1 MLIVALTIGTA
12 AAFGLFIVILGLAL
26 GSAERELTLARLTVM
41 GHDRPVGL
49 ALAETMP
56 AVLAAVIAGAVCAV
70 ALPHLVGS
78 SVDLSAFTGTGAPVE
93 FSPDALA
100 LGLPAAAIF
109 VLALATLL
117 AQTSGAAPPRRRRP
131 APGTLGGKEVTHMAT
146 TPLQQG
152 SSPRESLADLGAE
165 SARQHRDFGA
175 GSLIVCDRLVR
186 IYVAAGIEVQALQG
200 LDLLVAESEIV
211 ALVGASGS
219 GKSTLMNILAGLDTP
234 TAGSVRVAG
243 QDLAAMTSRQ
253 RLAYRRRTVGFIWQQ
268 TSRNLL
274 PYLTAQQN
282 VELPMRLA
290 GSRAPSRRARAA
302 ELLDLLG
309 LGDGAGRRPDQM
321 SGGEQQRAAI
331 AVALV
336 NEPKVLLADE
346 PTGELDTATA
356 AEVFGALQTANREL
370 GVTVLIVTHDPA
382 VSSVVRRVVAIRDGR
397 TSTEIHRLASTD
409 DDGEVGQHA
418 VEYAVL
424 DRAGRLQLPKEMTE
438 PLGMRDLVRLEGEP
452 DHIGVWPD
460 RRDKS

>member
-1 MLIVALTIGTA
+1 
-12 AAFGLFIVILGLAL
+12 
-26 GSAERELTLARLTVM
+26 
-41 GHDRPVGL
+41 
-49 ALAETMP
+49 
-56 AVLAAVIAGAVCAV
+56 
-70 ALPHLVGS
+70 
-78 SVDLSAFTGTGAPVE
+78 
-93 FSPDALA
+93 
-100 LGLPAAAIF
+100 
-109 VLALATLL
+109 
-117 AQTSGAAPPRRRRP
+117 
-131 APGTLGGKEVTHMAT
+131 MAT
-146 TPLQQG
+146 
-152 SSPRESLADLGAE
+152 SIADLGAE

-243 QDLAAMTSRQ
+243 HDLAAMNPRQ
-253 RLAYRRRTVGFIWQQ
+253 RLAYRRRIVGFIWQQ

-290 GSRAPSRRARAA
+290 GGRAKDRRSRAAG
-302 ELLDLLG
+302 LLDLLG
-309 LGDGAGRRPDQM
+309 LGDCRHRRPDQL

-331 AVALV
+331 AVAMI

-356 AEVFGALQTANREL
+356 AEVFGALQTANAEL

-382 VSSVVRRVVAIRDGR
+382 VSAVVRRVVAIKDGR
-397 TSTEIHRLASTD
+397 TSTEIHRHATTG
-409 DDGEVGQHA
+409 DDGKEAQHA

-438 PLGMRDLVRLEGEP
+438 PLGMRDLVRLEAEP

-460 RRDKS
+460 TRDQN